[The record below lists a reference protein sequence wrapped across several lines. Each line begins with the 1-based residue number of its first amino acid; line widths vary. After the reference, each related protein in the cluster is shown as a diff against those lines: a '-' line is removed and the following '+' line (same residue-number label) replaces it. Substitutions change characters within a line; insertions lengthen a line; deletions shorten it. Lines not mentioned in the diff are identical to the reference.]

1 MHGCCSSFQFL
12 AGIIHPEGIKAVLR
26 GARLWFS
33 QHIKYPGFLKK
44 KFLVLDGTTRNCP
57 KPRRISWRYL
67 AHSTL
72 APSGQSKYLV
82 AFPRFP
88 VLGGCYRS
96 CTTQPPRVSGR
107 FSGTQ
112 LWCSQKNQIPGWLA
126 GWLATLFFSTKA
138 RFAKIVGKLKY
149 PPGKPLVLSKKPAG
163 LIEKKRNPDQVAI
176 IFWFCFQNP
185 ELAVL

>member
-1 MHGCCSSFQFL
+1 M
-12 AGIIHPEGIKAVLR
+12 
-26 GARLWFS
+26 
-33 QHIKYPGFLKK
+33 
-44 KFLVLDGTTRNCP
+44 LDGTTRNCP

-88 VLGGCYRS
+88 VVGGCYRS

-112 LWCSQKNQIPGWLA
+112 LWCSQKNQIPVWLA

-138 RFAKIVGKLKY
+138 RFAKIVGKVKY
-149 PPGKPLVLSKKPAG
+149 PPGKPLVLFKEPVG
-163 LIEKKRNPDQVAI
+163 LIEKIRNPDQVAI

>member
-12 AGIIHPEGIKAVLR
+12 AGILHPAGIKAVLR
-26 GARLWFS
+26 GARLWCS

-67 AHSTL
+67 GHSSL

-82 AFPRFP
+82 AFPSFP

-107 FSGTQ
+107 FSRTQ

-149 PPGKPLVLSKKPAG
+149 PPGKKLGSSGYYILVLFSKPRTG
-163 LIEKKRNPDQVAI
+163 GSLIAK
-176 IFWFCFQNP
+176 CS
-185 ELAVL
+185 